1 MDEEVAAISATV
13 ENILVNLQDA
23 TDRAA
28 LVLKALEAHRP
39 VIEDED
45 DKQ

>member
-1 MDEEVAAISATV
+1 MDEIAAITATV
-13 ENILVNLQDA
+13 ENILVDLQDA
-23 TDRAA
+23 KDRAS